1 MKRKAPP
8 TPSGE
13 PVGHWTL
20 TVVLLVT
27 CALALCLQGYA
38 RRQLGHAGTQRSVR
52 GDAARVDLA
61 GSVIDFSGVPVAAE
75 THQRSVALTFDDGP
89 DPRWTPAILDVLAKH
104 GVVATFFVVGSR
116 VAAHPELARS
126 IQRAGHELGTHT
138 FTHVDV
144 TTLPW
149 WQQRLQLSLT
159 QTVMAGAVGTRPIL
173 FRPPYSSTLDAL
185 DTQDVQAYR
194 RIAGQGYL
202 ISLTDL
208 DSEDWRRPGV
218 DAIVANATPLD
229 GKGAVVLFHDAGGD
243 RQETVDALDLL
254 ITRLQAQNYS
264 FERVSDFAG
273 LPAGSSAPVANDIQQ
288 WHGRILIWSLRLAGD
303 LADGIGLLMIPLGLL
318 AALRTVLLLAFARAH
333 SRRPERAFFDAGY
346 EPSVTI
352 LVPAF
357 NEAVGIETA
366 VRSLSTCDY
375 PNLRVIVI
383 DDGSTDNTAAI
394 VTALGLGN
402 VTLLRQRNS
411 GKPAAL
417 NAGMRALQPGTDIV
431 VTVDGDTVFERDAVR
446 WLVQPFADTTV
457 GAVSGNTKVANRAGL
472 LGRWQHIEY
481 VMGFNLDRRMYE
493 LLNCMPTVPG
503 AIGAFRAAALH
514 FVGGLSS
521 DTLAEDTDLTMAINR
536 SGWRVVYQER
546 AIAWT
551 EAPATLRQLWRQRYR
566 WSYGTMQAMWKH
578 RGAVL
583 AKPPFGR
590 RALPYMFVFQVL
602 FPLAAPLID
611 LYAIYGL
618 VFLNRGPVLGLWVVF
633 NILQVLVGVYAF
645 WLDHERPTVLLT
657 MPLQQIVYRQLL
669 YLVVIHSAVTAVL
682 GAPLRWHK
690 LARTG
695 NFSAVPLDTNAAP

>member
-1 MKRKAPP
+1 VRRTARP

-20 TVVLLVT
+20 TIVLLVT

-52 GDAARVDLA
+52 GEPARLNVA

-75 THQRSVALTFDDGP
+75 AQPRTVALTFDDGP
-89 DPRWTPAILDVLAKH
+89 DPRWTPAILNVLAKH
-104 GVVATFFVVGSR
+104 RVVATFFVVGSR

-126 IQRAGHELGTHT
+126 IQQAGHELGTHT

-185 DTQDVQAYR
+185 DTEDVTTYR

-202 ISLTDL
+202 IPLTDL
-208 DSEDWRRPGV
+208 DSEDWRKPGV
-218 DAIVANATPLD
+218 EAVVANATPLD

-264 FERVSDFAG
+264 FQRVSDFAG
-273 LPAGSSAPVANDIQQ
+273 LPTGAAAPVASDIQRWQ
-288 WHGRILIWSLRLAGD
+288 GRILIWSLRLAGD

-318 AALRTVLLLAFARAH
+318 AALRTVLLLSFARAH
-333 SRRPERAFFDAGY
+333 TRRPNRFLFNLDY

-394 VTALGLGN
+394 VTAMGLSN
-402 VTLLRQRNS
+402 VMLLRQRNG

-417 NAGMRALQPGTDIV
+417 NTGMRALEPGTEIV
-431 VTVDGDTVFERDAVR
+431 VTVDGDTVFERDALAGATLCRCNGGRRVGKHQGGQPRRAARPMAAHRVR
-446 WLVQPFADTTV
+446 DGVQP
-457 GAVSGNTKVANRAGL
+457 
-472 LGRWQHIEY
+472 
-481 VMGFNLDRRMYE
+481 
-493 LLNCMPTVPG
+493 
-503 AIGAFRAAALH
+503 
-514 FVGGLSS
+514 
-521 DTLAEDTDLTMAINR
+521 
-536 SGWRVVYQER
+536 
-546 AIAWT
+546 
-551 EAPATLRQLWRQRYR
+551 
-566 WSYGTMQAMWKH
+566 
-578 RGAVL
+578 
-583 AKPPFGR
+583 
-590 RALPYMFVFQVL
+590 
-602 FPLAAPLID
+602 
-611 LYAIYGL
+611 
-618 VFLNRGPVLGLWVVF
+618 
-633 NILQVLVGVYAF
+633 
-645 WLDHERPTVLLT
+645 
-657 MPLQQIVYRQLL
+657 
-669 YLVVIHSAVTAVL
+669 
-682 GAPLRWHK
+682 
-690 LARTG
+690 
-695 NFSAVPLDTNAAP
+695 